1 MSFSICFNFC
11 ISNEIHFI
19 YCNAI
24 TIVKFSSLSQ
34 SLTLVFIISV
44 HGQNLLSAYDAWY
57 FLGVGR
63 RNCSVCCLSQ
73 IRQGQQ
79 TQSGLV
85 NQWVYWNDLQEHA
98 KLQGSYIT
106 KMYPTMSDN
115 SEQLCPA
122 GPSSTCRQQLSPQKL
137 CPALRTL
144 GAVGLC
150 EVHFLSLG
158 RLKLFQSLKNSASFL
173 KEAAIQQ
180 LVL

>member
-79 TQSGLV
+79 
-85 NQWVYWNDLQEHA
+85 
-98 KLQGSYIT
+98 
-106 KMYPTMSDN
+106 
-115 SEQLCPA
+115 
-122 GPSSTCRQQLSPQKL
+122 
-137 CPALRTL
+137 
-144 GAVGLC
+144 
-150 EVHFLSLG
+150 LSLAWWISEFTG
-158 RLKLFQSLKNSASFL
+158 MTYKSMQNS
-173 KEAAIQQ
+173 KAATSPKCTPLWVTTQNSYALQVPPQ
-180 LVL
+180 LVGSNSLLRNCVLLLELWEQ